1 MSRSKTIPRTIWMTF
16 TQIIMII
23 TDLLFASALDGTLYV
38 TTAVLGICCGFQF
51 SIMVPTASELFGLR
65 HFGIIFNFMSLG
77 NPLGALLFSG
87 VLAGFVYDSEAAKQQ
102 GTSCLGP
109 NCFRLTF
116 IVLASVCAMGTVLSV
131 VLTKRIKPVYEMLY
145 AGGSF
150 RLPQSSNH

>member
-1 MSRSKTIPRTIWMTF
+1 MTF

-23 TDLLFASALDGTLYV
+23 TYLLFASALDGTLYV
-38 TTAVLGICCGFQF
+38 ATAVLGMCYGFQLLT
-51 SIMVPTASELFGLR
+51 MVPTVSELFGLK

-87 VLAGFVYDSEAAKQQ
+87 VLAGFAYDSEAAKQH
-102 GTSCLGP
+102 GSSCLGP

-116 IVLASVCAMGTVLSV
+116 IVLASMCAMGTVLSV